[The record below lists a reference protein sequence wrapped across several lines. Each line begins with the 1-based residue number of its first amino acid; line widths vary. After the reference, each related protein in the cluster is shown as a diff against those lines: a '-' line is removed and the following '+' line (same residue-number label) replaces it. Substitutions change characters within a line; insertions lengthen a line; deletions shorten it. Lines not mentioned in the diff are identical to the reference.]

1 VLKSAKVVGIK
12 QLKVVRNAIT
22 HVRSV
27 IVILIALNAKII
39 ISYSKEFVNVMT
51 DLYLIT
57 MDFVRHAR

>member
-1 VLKSAKVVGIK
+1 MLKSAKVVGIK